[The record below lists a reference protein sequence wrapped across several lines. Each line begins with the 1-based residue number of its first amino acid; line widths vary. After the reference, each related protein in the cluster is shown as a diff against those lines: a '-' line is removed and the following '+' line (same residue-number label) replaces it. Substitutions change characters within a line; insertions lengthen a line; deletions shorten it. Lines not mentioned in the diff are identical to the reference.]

1 MAVENVTVASAV
13 GADGNSYTTSV
24 SNDKLTN
31 NDFLKLMIEELKMQ
45 DPTKPTDSQSM
56 LNMQMQM
63 SSIETNTQ
71 MISAITSM
79 QTAINQSNLS
89 NASNLI
95 NKIVENGEYGDD
107 GSLKQFMVSSVA
119 LQNGDVLLSA
129 YQILDYDSTTGSV
142 QLATTK
148 SDIPMTSLTK
158 ISG

>member
-1 MAVENVTVASAV
+1 MAVDNVTVNSAT

-24 SNDKLTN
+24 ANDKLTN

-45 DPTKPTDSQSM
+45 DPTKPMDSQNM

-63 SSIETNTQ
+63 SSIETNLQ
-71 MISAITSM
+71 MVQALTSM
-79 QTAINQSNLS
+79 QTAMNQSNLS

-95 NKIVENGEYGDD
+95 DKIVENGEYGDG

-119 LQNGDVLLSA
+119 LQNGEVLLSA
-129 YQILDYDSTTGSV
+129 YEITSYDQATGDVGLSSTKT
-142 QLATTK
+142 
-148 SDIPMTSLTK
+148 DIPMTSLTK

>member
-1 MAVENVTVASAV
+1 MAVENVKVTSAV

-45 DPTKPTDSQSM
+45 DPTKPMDSQNM

-89 NASNLI
+89 NASSLI

-129 YQILDYDSTTGSV
+129 YQILGYDSTTGSV